1 MVSTAGEGGRKGFVG
16 SNVILVIREVKGGL
30 SKGIAEEVD
39 KFIHVKKKCFTGQS
53 GKPRKGRIRVGVENS
68 GV

>member
-39 KFIHVKKKCFTGQS
+39 EFIHVEKKCFTRQS
-53 GKPRKGRIRVGVENS
+53 GKPRKGRIRVGVENR
-68 GV
+68 GI